1 MGGDIDRTMF
11 ASFWLFVNINAT
23 PNDNQKKSSCVAYLA
38 GVVEV
43 STAPGITGVVPRLQ
57 SKSQW
62 CFLGK
67 KNRGEG

>member
-1 MGGDIDRTMF
+1 MGGDIDRPMF

-23 PNDNQKKSSCVAYLA
+23 PNDNQKKSSRVA